1 MKKEIKTK
9 YLSYA
14 VILTAF
20 LFFTGLMYLGFEILN
35 TLSQWK
41 VFVGYSIW
49 TVALIYAIYHMFPYV
64 IESFELLNKTKV

>member
-49 TVALIYAIYHMFPYV
+49 TVALIYAIHHMFPYV